1 MSLCL
6 WKIWNCYIYTL
17 SFRRQVVTRR
27 KVLLDEMKWIIQRC
41 EGLVKIINENNEG
54 FSSFAVHCR
63 CLAVEF
69 DIQSK
74 CRSQIHRKQWRMHFC
89 SKIIWE
95 FREKQQVRIIESE
108 WWVLHLFK
116 ILSTW
121 NCVSIV
127 PVAKKLH
134 RIQFILNCKLFSQK
148 IKVRQCIYI
157 LYTSIHIYTCGSPLL
172 LWDVEK
178 REKNRRKEFKV
189 CTKVNDLTLISL
201 TLVQDEKRKCEINS
215 LPF

>member
-134 RIQFILNCKLFSQK
+134 RIHTELQTLLTENKSATMYIYF
-148 IKVRQCIYI
+148 IYI
-157 LYTSIHIYTCGSPLL
+157 DTHIYMWIAAAAVRCRKERKES
-172 LWDVEK
+172 EK
-178 REKNRRKEFKV
+178 RIQSVYKSEWSHTYFSHSCSGWK
-189 CTKVNDLTLISL
+189 TKMRN
-201 TLVQDEKRKCEINS
+201 
-215 LPF
+215 